1 VGEIVRTRTAL
12 GNAIALMLLFAAFLP
27 YLASSERMYGQVY
40 DHGNLFSVFF
50 AGSSIVM
57 AGFTLTSM
65 WVVKRVGTR
74 RTTMG
79 ALSLLVVA
87 AAGNLVITLYA
98 DGIPAF
104 AYFVVA
110 TTVLISLNTALTPLL
125 TSRALDDVGHIAGT
139 AASTV
144 GAISL
149 IGSALLS
156 PFVDRAIENTVTPF
170 ALGFL
175 VFAVAGAGAA
185 IWADT
190 AGPGRSGTRLR

>member
-1 VGEIVRTRTAL
+1 
-12 GNAIALMLLFAAFLP
+12 
-27 YLASSERMYGQVY
+27 
-40 DHGNLFSVFF
+40 
-50 AGSSIVM
+50 
-57 AGFTLTSM
+57 
-65 WVVKRVGTR
+65 
-74 RTTMG
+74 MG

-125 TSRALDDVGHIAGT
+125 TSRALDDVGHLAGT